1 MMLREISVVPNSALP
16 LDEFAS
22 HMRLGTGFSGAGGE
36 DAALIAYLRAALAA
50 IEGRT
55 AKVLLSRDFTLSLA
69 YWRGSVQPLAV
80 APVSAVT
87 EVRIVGADGTVTTVE
102 PERYRLVRDL
112 ARPRLEGRG
121 GMLPVLPEG
130 ATAEID
136 LTAGFGP
143 EWSNLPVDLQQAV
156 FLLATQYFEL
166 RHDGAAEISAMPFGV
181 MALIERWRTVR
192 VLGGRG

>member
-1 MMLREISVVPNSALP
+1 MMLREISAVPDLALP
-16 LDEFAS
+16 LEKFS
-22 HMRLGTGFSGAGGE
+22 EHMRLGTGFSGFGGE
-36 DAALIAYLRAALAA
+36 DVALIAYLRAALAA

-55 AKVLLSRDFTLSLA
+55 AKILLSRDFTLSLA
-69 YWRGSVQPLAV
+69 YWRGSVQPLPV
-80 APVSAVT
+80 APVTAVT
-87 EVRIVGADGTVTTVE
+87 EVRIVDADGVAQIVA
-102 PERYRLVRDL
+102 PDRYRLVRDM

-121 GMLPVLPEG
+121 GMLPTLPDG

-136 LTAGFGP
+136 LTAGFGSN
-143 EWSNLPVDLQQAV
+143 WSDLPADLQQAV
-156 FLLATQYFEL
+156 FLLAAQYFEL